1 MIHYGIL
8 LLATNSLLLES
19 REAILAPPKH
29 SRLNA
34 GAIQPRGWLK
44 DQAELQANGMTGAL
58 GYYGGGISASM
69 WWPGNGEKSNG
80 EEQGGGYYI
89 NGMFPLSCQG
99 DFPRLR
105 ARRDAG
111 VKHIVN
117 FTTDGFLGPPIVKN
131 VSGSL
136 HDDSYWG
143 RMSLVLGLQ
152 AFCECEGLV
161 RNQETPFLPRICSG
175 TLMSR
180 CGTGAPVAC
189 CSCFLLTYA
198 LRMTWH
204 WKAVRTACRAPATA
218 GGCSGKGM

>member
-1 MIHYGIL
+1 MTHCGVL
-8 LLATNSLLLES
+8 LLAANSLLLEA
-19 REAILAPPKH
+19 RDAILAPELSRLNAGAILVPPKL

-34 GAIQPRGWLK
+34 GAIQPRGWLQA
-44 DQAELQANGMTGAL
+44 QAELQGHGMTGAL

-69 WWPGNGEKSNG
+69 WWPGNGKKSNG

-105 ARRDAG
+105 ALRDAG
-111 VKHIVN
+111 AKHIVN

-152 AFCECEGLV
+152 AFCECEGPV
-161 RNQETPFLPRICSG
+161 QNQE
-175 TLMSR
+175 
-180 CGTGAPVAC
+180 
-189 CSCFLLTYA
+189 
-198 LRMTWH
+198 
-204 WKAVRTACRAPATA
+204 RTHTNRESAR
-218 GGCSGKGM
+218 GH